1 MRRKINVTTKF
12 MNINQG
18 YNASSD
24 DCIRQIVECKV
35 DNATYLPKRANPT
48 DAGADLRTT
57 EPFELYPGE
66 TKLVDTGVAVK
77 IPEGFAGFVFNRS
90 GQGKKGIILL
100 NSVGVIDSDYR
111 GNIKVALKNI
121 SEEKHKI
128 EAGDRIAQLVIIPVI
143 ICDFVDSWND
153 TERGTG
159 GFGST
164 GQ

>member
-1 MRRKINVTTKF
+1 MKKYTTEF
-12 MNINQG
+12 TNINRR
-18 YNASSD
+18 YDHNSD
-24 DCIRQIVECKV
+24 RNVYQVVECRV
-35 DNATYLPKRANPT
+35 DNAAYLPKRANPT

-57 EPFELYPGE
+57 EAFEIYPGE

-77 IPEGFAGFVFNRS
+77 IPEGFGGFVFNRS
-90 GQGKKGIILL
+90 GQGKKGIIVL
-100 NSVGVIDSDYR
+100 NGVGVIDSDYR

-121 SEEKHKI
+121 SDDKHKI
-128 EAGDRIAQLVIIPVI
+128 EAGDRIAQLVIMPI
-143 ICDFVDSWND
+143 ILCDFVDSWND